1 VEHVRSCVQAAESH
15 TDHLETRA
23 LAAESRAHGLEELL
37 STARAR
43 AERLRTTMAN
53 KASEMGCQATRAVG
67 EYLLVNCVHHYP
79 EVDPALVLEAAAP
92 LEPEDKKKKLDDV
105 AVYVH
110 LLELVNVKS

>member
-1 VEHVRSCVQAAESH
+1 
-15 TDHLETRA
+15 
-23 LAAESRAHGLEELL
+23 
-37 STARAR
+37 
-43 AERLRTTMAN
+43 MAN

-92 LEPEDKKKKLDDV
+92 LEPEAKKKQLDDV

-110 LLELVNVKS
+110 LLELVNVKSQRVGWGGQAPLPQELHGKKRE